1 MAEACRGTSRGDADA
16 AIRSQY
22 AKVAA
27 NASGHFPYP
36 VGRPSAERLG
46 YSRAALDAV
55 PAEVL
60 DRFVGVGNPF
70 PLCGELEGKR
80 VLDVGCG
87 CGVDSFVAAG
97 FVGPTG
103 TVVGIDLSSEMV
115 DVARR
120 AVATRPSLSLQF
132 REASALDLPFAE
144 AAFDVVI
151 SNGVL
156 NLVPDKDRAF
166 EELARVLRRGGVLA
180 VADLLAVD
188 EIPAEV
194 RSDPH
199 AWAT

>member
-1 MAEACRGTSRGDADA
+1 MAEGCRGTVRGDADA

-46 YSRAALDAV
+46 YPRAALDAV
-55 PAEVL
+55 PSEAL

-70 PLCGELEGKR
+70 LVCGELRGGR

-87 CGVDSFVAAG
+87 CGVDSFVAADL
-97 FVGPTG
+97 VGPTG
-103 TVVGIDLSSEMV
+103 SVVGIDLSSEMLE
-115 DVARR
+115 VARR
-120 AVATRPSLSLQF
+120 ALATRPSLPLRF

-156 NLVPDKDRAF
+156 NLMSDKDRAF
-166 EELARVLRRGGVLA
+166 EELARVLRPRGVLA
-180 VADLLAVD
+180 IADLLAVD
-188 EIPAEV
+188 DIPAEV